1 MSAVDTRNLTR
12 ESLFVMAEMAVEGRG
27 EAKRV
32 KVRNLSDG
40 GLMAEGELD
49 VVQGERVVVTLTNV
63 GAVRGAVAWTQGN
76 RMGVAFD
83 ERIDA
88 RAARPRRA
96 TPRQTSSSQS
106 GMRHRVSVS
115 ATTAG
120 ISARSD
126 TLACALR
133 RGC

>member
-96 TPRQTSSSQS
+96 TPPADQQQPIGHEASRVRQRDS
-106 GMRHRVSVS
+106 GWNIRKV
-115 ATTAG
+115 
-120 ISARSD
+120 
-126 TLACALR
+126 
-133 RGC
+133 

>member
-32 KVRNLSDG
+32 KVRNLSEG

-88 RAARPRRA
+88 RAARPRPA
-96 TPRQTSSSQS
+96 TPPADQQQPIGHEASRVRQRDN
-106 GMRHRVSVS
+106 GWNIRKV
-115 ATTAG
+115 
-120 ISARSD
+120 
-126 TLACALR
+126 
-133 RGC
+133 